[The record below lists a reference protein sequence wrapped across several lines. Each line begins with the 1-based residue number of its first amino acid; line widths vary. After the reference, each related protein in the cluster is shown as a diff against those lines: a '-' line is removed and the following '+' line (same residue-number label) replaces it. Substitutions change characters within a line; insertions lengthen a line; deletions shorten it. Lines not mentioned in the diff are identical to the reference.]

1 MCQFLF
7 KDCQVFVQKVLT
19 VMLDEPTNRDVL
31 SKFMVKVNV
40 TLPFILM
47 NDYRIAV
54 ATNSLQRVELLKR
67 VLKSG
72 S

>member
-1 MCQFLF
+1 MEREVSKFLF
-7 KDCQVFVQKVLT
+7 KDSHEFVRKVIT

-31 SKFMVKVNV
+31 SKFMSKMNS

-54 ATNSLQRVELLKR
+54 ATNSL
-67 VLKSG
+67 
-72 S
+72 